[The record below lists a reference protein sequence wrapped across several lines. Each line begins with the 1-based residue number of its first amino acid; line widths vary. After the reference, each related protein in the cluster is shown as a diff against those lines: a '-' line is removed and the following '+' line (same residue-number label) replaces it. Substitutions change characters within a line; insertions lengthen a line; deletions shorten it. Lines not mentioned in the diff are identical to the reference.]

1 MSTHKLENQLKEQ
14 QYTFYANFATEV
26 LEGIRREITPIFLRP
41 RWLFLGLAIS
51 VVLCLVS
58 VYMQDGNLSIAGIL
72 GLSEYTE
79 MNTYYGYE
87 LL

>member
-41 RWLFLGLAIS
+41 RWLFLGLAVS

>member
-41 RWLFLGLAIS
+41 RWLFLGLAVS

-58 VYMQDGNLSIAGIL
+58 VYMKDGNLSIAAIL

-79 MNTYYGYE
+79 MNNYYGYK

>member
-41 RWLFLGLAIS
+41 RWLFLGLAAS
-51 VVLCLVS
+51 VVLCMVS
-58 VYMQDGNLSIAGIL
+58 VYMQDGNLSIDAIL
-72 GLSEYTE
+72 GLSEYNE
-79 MNTYYGYE
+79 MTNYYRYVQ
-87 LL
+87 L

>member
-79 MNTYYGYE
+79 MNNYYGYKI
-87 LL
+87 L

>member
-41 RWLFLGLAIS
+41 RWLFLGVAAS
-51 VVLCLVS
+51 VVLCMVS
-58 VYMQDGNLSIAGIL
+58 VYMQDGNLSIDGIL
-72 GLSEYTE
+72 GLSEYNE
-79 MNTYYGYE
+79 MTNYYRYVQ
-87 LL
+87 L

>member
-26 LEGIRREITPIFLRP
+26 LKGIRREITPIFLRP
-41 RWLFLGLAIS
+41 RWLFLGLAAS

-58 VYMQDGNLSIAGIL
+58 VYMKDGNLSIEAIL

-79 MNTYYGYE
+79 MNNYYGYK

>member
-41 RWLFLGLAIS
+41 RWLFLGLAAS
-51 VVLCLVS
+51 VVLCMVS
-58 VYMQDGNLSIAGIL
+58 VYMQDGNLSIDAIL
-72 GLSEYTE
+72 GLSEYNE
-79 MNTYYGYE
+79 MTNYSRYVQ
-87 LL
+87 L